1 MRCRTIDNSRAGC
14 KLELQ
19 RAAALSGKQTRDTI
33 VDMPSPSSLQNT
45 LLGLSSADP
54 SVRMA
59 AATEIYHLGRSL
71 ADHAVYPWWTDKE
84 LSTLLNAPN
93 PQVTIGVAVGR
104 ELFAQI
110 HEANGLSRLAD
121 VPPDQDAQEFEL
133 HFPGGTSVDV
143 LTSKDQDGA
152 GPIAKYLRKFGEGI
166 QQVEFRCTDVRRA
179 TEILQEKFDIKAIY
193 PEPRLGAD
201 GARVNFF
208 LIVAPDEGKIL
219 IELYEPAPR
228 IE

>member
-1 MRCRTIDNSRAGC
+1 MT
-14 KLELQ
+14 
-19 RAAALSGKQTRDTI
+19 
-33 VDMPSPSSLQNT
+33 SPDSLQNT
-45 LLGLSSADP
+45 LLELSSADP

-84 LSTLLNAPN
+84 LSNLLHGPN
-93 PQVTIGVAVGR
+93 PQLTVGVAVGR

-110 HEANGLSRLAD
+110 HEASGLSRLAE

-133 HFPGGTSVDV
+133 HLPGGTSVDV
-143 LTSKDQDGA
+143 LTTRDEHGSGA
-152 GPIAKYLRKFGEGI
+152 IAKYLRKFGEGI

-179 TEILQEKFDIKAIY
+179 TEILQEQFNIKAIY
-193 PEPRLGAD
+193 PEPRAGAD
-201 GARVNFF
+201 GASINFF
-208 LIVAPDEGKIL
+208 LIAAPDEGKIL